1 MMPTNSRHAATAIIT
16 AALLFGGTAEAKQ
29 PRSSIERHA
38 FVKAVACPVTDRHR
52 LPCPGYI
59 IDHIEPL
66 CAGGADH
73 RSNMQWQTVE
83 DAKIKDRGEREMC
96 RRKPR

>member
-1 MMPTNSRHAATAIIT
+1 MRLTNSLAV
-16 AALLFGGTAEAKQ
+16 ALLVGIAGAINAKQ
-29 PRSSIERHA
+29 LRSTAERHA
-38 FVKAVACPVTDRHR
+38 FVKDTACPATGRHR

-83 DAKIKDRGEREMC
+83 EAKIKDRSERDMC
-96 RRKPR
+96 RRKSR